1 MAGWSESGSA
11 LRPAAERRPGI
22 DGSALERHDDPV
34 GGLDG
39 MRIAQ
44 ARPPD
49 LDGLA
54 RVFPDLDGYYRAR
67 AQQVGVLLVARV
79 GHRPVG
85 AVFVST
91 DAAHEPEIIR
101 RLGPVPMLH
110 KLMVAEHVRGRLVGT
125 RLVTAAERLLR
136 GRGRRRV
143 AVGVDIEN
151 ERAARL
157 YLRLGY
163 REWAYGLLDT
173 IREHVD
179 DHGKIII
186 VPDECHVFVKNL

>member
-1 MAGWSESGSA
+1 MRGP
-11 LRPAAERRPGI
+11 RI
-22 DGSALERHDDPV
+22 DGSTAGGHDDPV

-39 MRIAQ
+39 MRIVP
-44 ARPPD
+44 ARPAD
-49 LDGLA
+49 LDGLG
-54 RVFPDLDGYYRAR
+54 RVFPDLEAYYRAR
-67 AQQVGVLLVARV
+67 VRQVGVLLVARV
-79 GHRPVG
+79 GQRPVG

-91 DAAHEPEIIR
+91 RAAQEPEIIR
-101 RLGPVPMLH
+101 RLGSVPMLH

-125 RLVTAAERLLR
+125 RLVAAAEQLLR
-136 GRGRRRV
+136 AEGRRRV

-151 ERAARL
+151 ARAARF
-157 YLRLGY
+157 YRRLGY

-179 DHGKIII
+179 DAGKIII